1 MNKECN
7 KIDLATP
14 VSVIQ
19 LGKKSNYNHIMKSLT
34 DRGIQTI
41 RDLCQWEE
49 QKLLWL
55 SDIGYKTV
63 GKIRSFL
70 NEYGLSFGMKEEDLA
85 EYEKNTQE
93 EEQVDRLIKALSELK
108 DVLAN
113 YPDTTKAMEEVLAKG
128 CDRLDDSEKRI
139 RELIPRLNTAKEA
152 FYVERIAYENNRLRQ
167 EKELHEQRRY
177 EIAKKIYLKEKGC
190 FLSGWQR
197 ACRAVHKADLLLEA
211 LKEE

>member
-19 LGKKSNYNHIMKSLT
+19 LGKKSNYNHIRKSLA

-55 SDIGYKTV
+55 SEIGYKTV
-63 GKIRSFL
+63 GKIRCFL
-70 NEYGLSFGMKEEDLA
+70 NEHGLSFGMTEKDLA
-85 EYEKNTQE
+85 EYERDTQE

-108 DVLAN
+108 DVLAS

-177 EIAKKIYLKEKGC
+177 EIAKEIYLKEKGC